1 MRIRSTSLRRGSL
14 ASVFLLCAACATVK
28 SEKSVSSPT
37 AGADV
42 SPASAAGPGRVLK
55 RKVIIAR
62 FSNETTYG
70 KSVLLGDRSNRVAR
84 QASDMLATRLTQSGK
99 FLLFERTNA
108 DPILKAL
115 DNQSLGGMGLPAD
128 FLIVG
133 SLSEFGRRETS
144 DTGVFSRTKK
154 QTTVAR
160 VNVRLIDVKTS
171 RVLFADEGSG
181 KAESETGTVMGV
193 GSKAGYDS
201 SLNDAAISAAVSK
214 LVNNLMEKL
223 LDQPW
228 RSYLLAVE
236 DGTVTIGGGKAQG
249 LKVGDR
255 FEVIRRGRT
264 VKNPQTSAITE
275 LPGKRV
281 ATLEVTSLFGDTPES
296 ELSQCKVV
304 DGAIPA
310 DAKLVD
316 YVVEESK

>member
-1 MRIRSTSLRRGSL
+1 MRNKSIGTLTSVL
-14 ASVFLLCAACATVK
+14 VLCAACATITT
-28 SEKSVSSPT
+28 EKSVSSPT
-37 AGADV
+37 AGADI
-42 SPASAAGPGRVLK
+42 SPSSAQSGRTLK

-133 SLSEFGRRETS
+133 SLSEFGRKETS

-171 RVLFADEGSG
+171 RVLFADEGAG
-181 KAESETGTVMGV
+181 KAESETGTTLGV

-228 RSYLLAVE
+228 RSYLLANE
-236 DGTVTIGGGKAQG
+236 GGTVTIGGGKAQG
-249 LKVGDR
+249 LQVGDK
-255 FEVIRRGRT
+255 FDVIKRGRT

-275 LPGKRV
+275 LPGTRV
-281 ATLEVTSLFGDTPES
+281 ATLEVTALFGDTPEN

-304 DGAIPA
+304 DGSLAA
-310 DAKLVD
+310 GAKLAD
-316 YVVEESK
+316 YVIEESKR